1 MDEHQAGLEG
11 DGAVDQLALGADACD
26 DLRDHVATGHLEPVR
41 PEVAEG
47 TGIEQI
53 VPVSEPMAAAWSKA
67 VAVAATVIVAGV
79 GAGVAPHRGG
89 GDKVPDLRDK
99 AKPAAVVK
107 DSGATSAPARVR
119 PLGAATPRSGGK
131 RAATIRSSGRSQAT
145 VRGGAKASQPRG
157 TGAPRSSTPDNGG
170 SRSSSPTRQAGV
182 NPGAAASNPTQG
194 GVTAPSTPAGE
205 TPRAPSLPAIDVPS
219 LEPPVSVNEVGGQ
232 VTETVDQ
239 TVDQVEGAV
248 NGVTG
253 SLPNLGG

>member
-107 DSGATSAPARVR
+107 DSG
-119 PLGAATPRSGGK
+119 
-131 RAATIRSSGRSQAT
+131 
-145 VRGGAKASQPRG
+145 RGGAKASQPRG